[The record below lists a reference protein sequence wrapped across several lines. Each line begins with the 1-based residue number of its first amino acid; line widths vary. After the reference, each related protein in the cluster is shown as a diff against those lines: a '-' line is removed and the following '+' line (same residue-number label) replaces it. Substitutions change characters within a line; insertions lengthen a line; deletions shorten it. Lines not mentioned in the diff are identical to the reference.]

1 MFNLERIEEII
12 QDIFRTEFVRLRK
25 DTFAFFDDTPLPP
38 LKQIPLEIS
47 KQAALKAGV
56 FFGFAPKDFSSL
68 RQLAQQALNAWQ
80 KNRFIYLATSGS
92 TGEPK
97 QILYTAEMM
106 EIEARC
112 IGKHFKVA
120 KRFITL
126 TPRQHLYGI
135 TFAVFFPYVYNIP
148 AFALPPIPLS
158 PWDKLLKEG
167 DSVAGFPLFWE
178 YFLKAGNKFP
188 KGITAI
194 TSTAPCPK
202 GLFERLKQAG
212 AETVAEL
219 YGATETGGIGV
230 RFSEQEPFTINDYW
244 DISTEQNP
252 PLISR
257 KGIEGWI
264 DFPDEVRFLPPRG
277 MFPLKRLD
285 RAVQVAG
292 VNVYPQAVEKVIN
305 KHPAVQECKVR
316 LMRPEEGRRLKAF
329 IVLKAGYTPKELPAI
344 KAYLA
349 GALSSHEMPRSF
361 TFGPHLPVNSM
372 GKSADW

>member
-1 MFNLERIEEII
+1 MFSLERVLEIT
-12 QDIFRTEFVRLRK
+12 QDIFRTELVRLRK

-38 LKQIPLEIS
+38 LEQIPLEIRR
-47 KQAALKAGV
+47 QAALKTGQ
-56 FFGFAPKDFSSL
+56 FFGFEPEEFSTL
-68 RQLAQQALNAWQ
+68 RDLAQQGLAAWR
-80 KNRFIYLATSGS
+80 KNGFVYLATSGS

-97 QILYTAEMM
+97 QILYSAEMM
-106 EIEARC
+106 DIEAHSV
-112 IGKHFKVA
+112 GKHFKNA

-126 TPRQHLYGI
+126 TPRQHLYGLS
-135 TFAVFFPYVYNIP
+135 FAVFFPYAYGIS
-148 AFALPPIPLS
+148 AQALPPIPVA
-158 PWDKLLKEG
+158 PWHKLLKEG

-188 KGITAI
+188 KGVTAV

-230 RFSEQEPFTINDYW
+230 RFDENEPFIINDYW
-244 DISTEQNP
+244 DISFSENT

-257 KGIEGWI
+257 KGIEGRQP
-264 DFPDEVRFLPPRG
+264 FPDEARFIPPRG
-277 MFPLKRLD
+277 MFPVKRLD

-292 VNVYPQAVEKVIN
+292 VNVYPHKVEKIIC
-305 KHPAVQECKVR
+305 KHPAVKECKVR

-329 IVLKAGYTPKELPAI
+329 IVLKEGFTTDCLPEI
-344 KAYLA
+344 KAYLTDV
-349 GALSSHEMPRSF
+349 LSSHEMPRSF
-361 TFGPHLPVNSM
+361 TFGAHLPLNPM
-372 GKSADW
+372 GKSTDW